1 VPAGDAPRLSLAY
14 LVRVAEKIEKRDIVA
29 FAVTA
34 AFVAVAGIAHYTG
47 INPVVAFT
55 LAALAL
61 AGVAWMVSFGTE
73 ELGTRLPAGPTGLL
87 QSTLGNLP
95 ELFVVLF
102 ALHEGQVVVAQT
114 SILGSIFANAL
125 LVLGMTIVI
134 GARRSDDGF
143 MHFSRRLPK
152 DTATLLLVTSFVI
165 VLIGIS
171 LAAKDRASA
180 DVETISVIGA
190 IVLLAVY
197 AAWVI
202 PFARE
207 GVKSGHIQAGAPR
220 LSLVAN
226 LGLLAVAG
234 VAAAFVS
241 EWFVKALEPAIQSIG
256 VSEAFAGL
264 VVVGIAGNAVENF
277 TAFVLA
283 AKGHSELAISVV
295 KNSVAQIAAFL
306 FPVLVLASLAF
317 QSRLTFAIEPVYV
330 GALAF
335 TALAVWQITDDGEAA
350 AFEGWALT
358 GLYVILGALT
368 LFE

>member
-1 VPAGDAPRLSLAY
+1 MDHP
-14 LVRVAEKIEKRDIVA
+14 EKIQKRDFLA
-29 FAVTA
+29 FAGTGA
-34 AFVAVAGIAHYTG
+34 AVLAAAIAHFSHVE
-47 INPVVAFT
+47 PVVTFAI
-55 LAALAL
+55 AALAL

-73 ELGTRLPAGPTGLL
+73 ELGTRLPPGPTGLL

-102 ALHEGQVVVAQT
+102 ALKEGQVVVAQM
-114 SILGSIFANAL
+114 SIIGSIFANAL
-125 LVLGMTIVI
+125 LVLGLTIVI
-134 GARRSDDGF
+134 GARRSEDGY
-143 MHFSRRLPK
+143 MRFSHRLPK
-152 DTATLLLVTSFVI
+152 DTATLLLVSSFVI
-165 VLIGIS
+165 VLIGLS
-171 LAAKDRASA
+171 LASKDRASG

-190 IVLLAVY
+190 IILLLVY

-207 GVKSGHIQAGAPR
+207 GVSTGHHEAGAPR
-220 LSLVAN
+220 LSLAAT
-226 LGLLAVAG
+226 LGLLGVAG
-234 VAAAFVS
+234 VAAALVS
-241 EWFVKALEPAIQSIG
+241 EWFVHALEPAIETIG

-264 VVVGIAGNAVENF
+264 VVVAIAGNAVENF

-283 AKGHSELAISVV
+283 AKGKSEVAISVV

-317 QSRLTFAIEPVYV
+317 DTRLTFAIEPVYV

-335 TALAVWQITDDGEAA
+335 TALAIWQITDDGEAA

-358 GLYVILGALT
+358 GLYAILATLT

>member
-1 VPAGDAPRLSLAY
+1 
-14 LVRVAEKIEKRDIVA
+14 VRVSAEIEKKDVAA
-29 FAVTA
+29 FAATAALVVAAGVAYYAGINAVA
-34 AFVAVAGIAHYTG
+34 AFV
-47 INPVVAFT
+47 

-95 ELFVVLF
+95 ELFVVVF
-102 ALHEGQVVVAQT
+102 ALREGQVVVAQT

-125 LVLGMTIVI
+125 LVLGLTIVI
-134 GARRSDDGF
+134 GARRSEDGY
-143 MHFSRRLPK
+143 MRFSRRLPK

-165 VLIGIS
+165 VLVGIS

-180 DVETISVIGA
+180 DVDKISVICA

-207 GVKSGHIQAGAPR
+207 GVRTGSIEAGAPR
-220 LSLVAN
+220 LSLKSN
-226 LGLLAVAG
+226 LVLLVVAG
-234 VAAAFVS
+234 AAAAFVS
-241 EWFVKALEPAIQSIG
+241 EWFVKALEPAIHAVG

-283 AKGHSELAISVV
+283 AKGQSEIAISVV

-306 FPVLVLASLAF
+306 FPVLVIASLAF
-317 QSRLTFAIEPVYV
+317 KTHLTFAIAPVYV

-358 GLYVILGALT
+358 GLYVILAALT

>member
-1 VPAGDAPRLSLAY
+1 M
-14 LVRVAEKIEKRDIVA
+14 IEAIGKRDLAA
-29 FAVTA
+29 FAVTG
-34 AFVAVAGIAHYTG
+34 AVAAAAGVAHYAKF
-47 INPVVAFT
+47 NAVLAFT

-61 AGVAWMVSFGTE
+61 SGVAWMVSFGTE

-102 ALHEGQVVVAQT
+102 ALREGQVVVAQT

-134 GARRSDDGF
+134 GARRSEDGY
-143 MHFSRRLPK
+143 MRFSHRLPK
-152 DTATLLLVTSFVI
+152 DTATLLLVASFVI

-171 LAAKDRASA
+171 LAAKDRASG
-180 DVETISVIGA
+180 DVQSISVIGA
-190 IVLLAVY
+190 LVLLAVY

-207 GVKSGHIQAGAPR
+207 GVKHGHIEAGAPR
-220 LSLVAN
+220 LSLAVTLAL
-226 LGLLAVAG
+226 LGAAG
-234 VAAAFVS
+234 VAAGFVA
-241 EWFVKALEPAIQSIG
+241 ALEPAIDAVG

-264 VVVGIAGNAVENF
+264 VIVGVAGNAVENF

-283 AKGHSELAISVV
+283 AKGRSETAISVV

-317 QSRLTFAIEPVYV
+317 DSRLTFAIEPVYV

-358 GLYVILGALT
+358 GLYVILAALT
-368 LFE
+368 LYE

>member
-1 VPAGDAPRLSLAY
+1 MVKAIG
-14 LVRVAEKIEKRDIVA
+14 KRDLAA
-29 FAVTA
+29 FAATA
-34 AFVAVAGIAHYTG
+34 VIAATAGIAHYAKF
-47 INPVVAFT
+47 NAVLAFA

-61 AGVAWMVSFGTE
+61 SGVAWMVSFGTE

-102 ALHEGQVVVAQT
+102 ALREGQVVVAQT

-125 LVLGMTIVI
+125 LVLGVTIVI
-134 GARRSDDGF
+134 GARRSEDGY
-143 MHFSRRLPK
+143 MRFSHRLPK
-152 DTATLLLVTSFVI
+152 DTATLLLVATFVI

-171 LAAKDRASA
+171 LAAQDRASG
-180 DVETISVIGA
+180 DVQSISVIGA

-207 GVKSGHIQAGAPR
+207 GVKHGHIEAGAPR
-220 LSLVAN
+220 LSLVATLAL
-226 LGLLAVAG
+226 LGVAG

-241 EWFVKALEPAIQSIG
+241 EWFVAALEPAIDAVG

-264 VVVGIAGNAVENF
+264 VVVGVAGNAVENF

-283 AKGHSELAISVV
+283 AKGRSETAISVV

-306 FPVLVLASLAF
+306 FPVLVLVSLAF
-317 QSRLTFAIEPVYV
+317 ESHLTFAIEPVYV

-358 GLYVILGALT
+358 GLYVILAALT
-368 LFE
+368 LYE